1 MTEAYETLKD
11 PEKRRKY
18 DIYGSHSA
26 YTRKYDYHSQSEY
39 NNLFY
44 NGLYHN
50 DPYVITLSSGSFYAH
65 LTEGY
70 HFVNFYSPFCPPCQN
85 LADHWKKLAEKYKGI
100 IKVGAVNCKYHNS
113 FCYHNMRIGSYPT
126 LLFYPNGKQGNY
138 VYYRGEHTFGALEKF
153 VMSFLQNLMHVP
165 VIRQLRNGDKPIV
178 YVLGSHNIEEYALSR
193 IAFHLKGLATVVI
206 VEDESLREK
215 LSKDPETVAV
225 FKYNEIKKEISSS
238 DEKAILKEIVD
249 ALPKIE
255 QIGPEELKNIR
266 NKLRSG
272 HKTPWVLYFST
283 EDDDKLQLHQMRIQF
298 SNMHFGEINC
308 KSQRELC
315 DSLQIES
322 TPSWALLKRGG
333 AYQRAPEKMSAAT
346 FISRSANTQNLHTLS
361 ASELRRILDG
371 DVGMWVLLVVPYK
384 MSWEHIADPFTDASL
399 HFADSDDISFGIM
412 ACTLNTE
419 QYCRQLAYN
428 QPAIFVQNGTKKHA
442 YNGRIDE
449 EQLVEFI
456 QLLRDSASLALSE
469 QKILE
474 ILDVS
479 NREHSWLVAHLPAG
493 CGRPCDELEHE
504 WRIIAKKL
512 RPLEFVRVGV
522 LQCEYNS
529 RGFCANVRA
538 PTARLYPLSAGHHFT
553 LNLQHVTEAPYIL
566 EWAFE
571 HIDNS
576 VQKISWHSFSKS
588 VVAEEINPSRNKKPW
603 LVYFHSPRCY
613 HCYEKYPDFA
623 IAAIFLGN
631 VVNFGK
637 VNCITERNLCQ
648 HEHITSYPSLRLYLT
663 RNLYQSYSSV
673 ISLKIR
679 DYSAIINDIR
689 PHLANY
695 DTDLLAGLDK
705 IGLEG
710 MHFKHDEL

>member
-1 MTEAYETLKD
+1 M
-11 PEKRRKY
+11 
-18 DIYGSHSA
+18 
-26 YTRKYDYHSQSEY
+26 
-39 NNLFY
+39 
-44 NGLYHN
+44 
-50 DPYVITLSSGSFYAH
+50 SSSSFYAH

-100 IKVGAVNCKYHNS
+100 IKVGAVNCKYHSS
-113 FCYHNMRIGSYPT
+113 FCYHNMRIGSYPS

-138 VYYRGEHTFGALEKF
+138 VYYRGEHTLRALEEF

-178 YVLGSHNIEEYALSR
+178 YVLGSHNIEEYALTR

-206 VEDESLREK
+206 VEDEILREK

-238 DEKAILKEIVD
+238 DEKTILKEIVD
-249 ALPKIE
+249 ALPKFE

-272 HKTPWVLYFST
+272 HITPWVLYFST

-298 SNMHFGEINC
+298 PNMHFGEINC

-333 AYQRAPEKMSAAT
+333 TYQRAPEKMSAAT
-346 FISRSANTQNLHTLS
+346 FISRSANAQNLHTLS

-399 HFADSDDISFGIM
+399 QFADSDDISFGIM

-419 QYCRQLAYN
+419 QYCRQLTYN
-428 QPAIFVQNGTKKHA
+428 QPTIFVQNGTKKHA

-456 QLLRDSASLALSE
+456 QLLKDSASLALSE

-479 NREHSWLVAHLPAG
+479 SREHSWLVAHLPAG

-529 RGFCANVRA
+529 RGFCANVRT

-576 VQKISWHSFSKS
+576 VQKISWHSFYKS

-679 DYSAIINDIR
+679 DYSGIINDIR

-705 IGLEG
+705 IGLGG